1 MASRKPST
9 EIPARRAPAND
20 RDARFQALLRT
31 ACVKAAG
38 VGALSALVGAIPGA
52 GVLLRY
58 AVGELADMAAVSAIQ
73 EKLIEDT
80 LALYELPLPDALR
93 KPLITQISALGA
105 GASIGVDALGRRLLG
120 RFGSKLGGGVFSRV
134 APLVGVLTS
143 ALGNAA
149 TTYAI
154 GRRAEAFAKM
164 GVAPA
169 ESLVDAFRAFT
180 GMDERRVWEW
190 SVAATKEALATVGR
204 VTERVKAMNPFAR
217 GGDADPGGEDGAS
230 RRGAKTARKA
240 AKSASPAKP
249 PRNATAKKAGATR
262 KPAAANEATA
272 ESATKTAAGAVK
284 ARKAASGS
292 GKTASAKTGKTAA
305 AKKPRTARTASATKA
320 ATTTKTASAT
330 KATPTARTASAAEKP
345 RTRRGNDTKP

>member
-9 EIPARRAPAND
+9 EIPARRAAAALHDD

-58 AVGELADMAAVSAIQ
+58 AIGELADVAAVSAIQ

-105 GASIGVDALGRRLLG
+105 GASVGVDALGRRLLG

-190 SVAATKEALATVGR
+190 SVTATKEALATVGR
-204 VTERVKAMNPFAR
+204 VAERVKAMNPFAR
-217 GGDADPGGEDGAS
+217 SE
-230 RRGAKTARKA
+230 
-240 AKSASPAKP
+240 
-249 PRNATAKKAGATR
+249 
-262 KPAAANEATA
+262 
-272 ESATKTAAGAVK
+272 AAGADAAGEEDAA
-284 ARKAASGS
+284 ARRAKPAQRERDAA
-292 GKTASAKTGKTAA
+292 AA
-305 AKKPRTARTASATKA
+305 AKA
-320 ATTTKTASAT
+320 
-330 KATPTARTASAAEKP
+330 
-345 RTRRGNDTKP
+345 

>member
-9 EIPARRAPAND
+9 EIPARRAPAAPAND
-20 RDARFQALLRT
+20 RDARFQALLRA

-190 SVAATKEALATVGR
+190 SVSATREALATVGR
-204 VTERVKAMNPFAR
+204 VTGKVKAMNPFMR
-217 GGDADPGGEDGAS
+217 GDAADSGDDDGAAK
-230 RRGAKTARKA
+230 RGAKTQRKA
-240 AKSASPAKP
+240 AKTAKSAKP
-249 PRNATAKKAGATR
+249 RAAAAAETAPKRGAAKRPVAKKTGA
-262 KPAAANEATA
+262 
-272 ESATKTAAGAVK
+272 
-284 ARKAASGS
+284 ARKTDAARATVGS
-292 GKTASAKTGKTAA
+292 AARKTESASAKTGKAAA
-305 AKKPRTARTASATKA
+305 AKKPRTARTASTKA
-320 ATTTKTASAT
+320 GAAAKTAAVT
-330 KATPTARTASAAEKP
+330 KKP
-345 RTRRGNDTKP
+345 RTRRGNDTTA

>member
-9 EIPARRAPAND
+9 EIPARRAPAALADD

-38 VGALSALVGAIPGA
+38 VGALSALVGAVPGA

-58 AVGELADMAAVSAIQ
+58 ALGELADMAAVGAIQ

-80 LALYELPLPDALR
+80 LALYELPLPEALR

-105 GASIGVDALGRRLLG
+105 GASVGVDALGRRLLG

-180 GMDERRVWEW
+180 GLDERRVWEW
-190 SVAATKEALATVGR
+190 SVSATKEALATVGR
-204 VTERVKAMNPFAR
+204 VTEKVKAMNPFAR
-217 GGDADPGGEDGAS
+217 GEGDDSEEGTTK
-230 RRGAKTARKA
+230 RGAKTARKA
-240 AKSASPAKP
+240 SKTAKGAKQPRGAATEEATPGATKRSTATARKATAKADVAAGKSGAANTATAKSAA
-249 PRNATAKKAGATR
+249 
-262 KPAAANEATA
+262 
-272 ESATKTAAGAVK
+272 KTAPGKSAATGT
-284 ARKAASGS
+284 AASTKKS
-292 GKTASAKTGKTAA
+292 RAAKTASA
-305 AKKPRTARTASATKA
+305 AKAASATK
-320 ATTTKTASAT
+320 KS
-330 KATPTARTASAAEKP
+330 
-345 RTRRGNDTKP
+345 RTRRGNDTIS

>member
-9 EIPARRAPAND
+9 EIPARRAPAALADD

-38 VGALSALVGAIPGA
+38 VGALSALVGALPGA

-58 AVGELADMAAVSAIQ
+58 AIGELADVAAVSAIQ

-80 LALYELPLPDALR
+80 LALYELPLPEALR
-93 KPLITQISALGA
+93 KPLITQFSALGA

-180 GMDERRVWEW
+180 GLDERRVWDW
-190 SVAATKEALATVGR
+190 SVSATKEALATVGR
-204 VTERVKAMNPFAR
+204 VTEKVKAMNPFMR
-217 GGDADPGGEDGAS
+217 GEDAGDEGS
-230 RRGAKTARKA
+230 AKAARKA
-240 AKSASPAKP
+240 AKTAKP
-249 PRNATAKKAGATR
+249 PRGAAAASNATKRRTAKPTAARQATAKTAGSVKKTR
-262 KPAAANEATA
+262 AANTATA
-272 ESATKTAAGAVK
+272 ESAAKKTAGKSAASSGTAAVAKKPRITKTTSTT
-284 ARKAASGS
+284 KAAP
-292 GKTASAKTGKTAA
+292 AAKTTSA
-305 AKKPRTARTASATKA
+305 AKKPRT
-320 ATTTKTASAT
+320 
-330 KATPTARTASAAEKP
+330 
-345 RTRRGNDTKP
+345 RRGTGAIS